1 MSGSG
6 LSRTLVNFS
15 GSAGGLLSLLDG
27 LPHVLNLAVGRAGP
41 PALGLVIEVDGRG
54 VVRAPG
60 LGRRTLRTGLVL
72 GAILFRLD
80 DGRLCGL
87 DRLDGLGGGV

>member
-1 MSGSG
+1 M
-6 LSRTLVNFS
+6 
-15 GSAGGLLSLLDG
+15 SLLDG

-87 DRLDGLGGGV
+87 DGSTDSGGGV